1 MQTKQAPLATLRGVV
16 KHYGGILAL
25 NELDLDVCAGQ
36 VLSLLGANGAGK
48 STTTGLLL
56 GLLEADAGELRV
68 FGGMPGTRAA
78 RLSIGAMLQSAAVPE
93 RLRVSEVLE
102 LTRSY
107 YPNPLS
113 SAECVAMAGLDGLLH
128 RFYRALSGGQQ
139 RRLQFALA
147 ICGRPRLLC
156 LDEPS
161 AGLDVFGRQG
171 LWDAVRALVAEGA
184 GVLLTTH
191 DLEEAEALSDRVVV
205 LERGRCLI
213 EGSVDAVRARVA
225 QRRIRCRSAL
235 SAEQLAAWPG
245 VLEAKREGAYLQLIS
260 ADAET
265 VLRRL
270 LAADAGLDE
279 LEVRRAGLAEAF
291 LELTTQPRQEAA

>member
-25 NELDLDVCAGQ
+25 NKLDLDVCAGQ

-68 FGGMPGTRAA
+68 FGGMPGARAA
-78 RLSIGAMLQSAAVPE
+78 RLSVGAMLQSAAVPE
-93 RLRVSEVLE
+93 RLRVGEVIE

-107 YPNPLS
+107 YPNPLA
-113 SAECVAMAGLDGLLH
+113 SAECVAMAGLDGLLD

-161 AGLDVFGRQG
+161 AGLDVLGRQG
-171 LWDAVRALVAEGA
+171 LWDAVRALVAEGV

-235 SAEQLAAWPG
+235 SAERLAAWPG

-270 LAADAGLDE
+270 LAADAGLEE
-279 LEVRRAGLAEAF
+279 LEVRRAGLAEAL
-291 LELTTQPRQEAA
+291 LELTTKPQREAA